1 MRAKIPDQ
9 HFPRVNRMCKANSLG
24 SLFDRYWIKFVGL
37 GLEEE
42 KSSTLQGQV
51 SGAGTQSN
59 ALGHCGS
66 LQFDM
71 ELEGDEVIDK

>member
-1 MRAKIPDQ
+1 
-9 HFPRVNRMCKANSLG
+9 MCKANSLG